1 MSAENLNTK
10 QAREEIR
17 FTINIA
23 VDKTT
28 HVAESI
34 ASYNIADSGA
44 SNSENTIFVTALEE
58 KLPQIM
64 NFVKSNTS
72 PKSDF
77 ASLIAAIASNLR
89 TISAEKWIFDTGA
102 SNHMTSHF
110 SWLTEKDRLKHVA
123 TVELLKG
130 NITNITHVGNYILN
144 NEIELKGTLCVP
156 EFKFNIL
163 SISKL
168 TTNMKCYVTFFFFLT
183 QWSLRTFAVGR
194 YWWLVMKMLLFT
206 FWKIRV
212 RTVVYLNIKRLP
224 YLLKIIQ
231 LMLLLDIGVWVTLL

>member
-1 MSAENLNTK
+1 MNIRRASPVEWLEKVMLKLFFTPPNAQANLDKIWIGTSPVITAKKKKNTSRVSAENLNTK

-17 FTINIA
+17 LTINIA

-58 KLPQIM
+58 KLSQIM

-77 ASLIAAIASNLR
+77 ASLTAAIASNLR
-89 TISAEKWIFDTGA
+89 TIYAEKWIFDTGA

-168 TTNMKCYVTFFFFLT
+168 TTNMKCYVTFFF
-183 QWSLRTFAVGR
+183 S
-194 YWWLVMKMLLFT
+194 
-206 FWKIRV
+206 
-212 RTVVYLNIKRLP
+212 
-224 YLLKIIQ
+224 
-231 LMLLLDIGVWVTLL
+231 